1 MLQKYKL
8 YKTRQ
13 EAQRKEGNLDILILR
28 FPLIEGARWNGNLN
42 NNLDERT
49 FNFSQSEQNLM
60 VNDLSLDSVI
70 VIEQD
75 SNINL
80 IQRDVAFDK
89 YAKGIGL
96 IYRYRE
102 FIFTRTDGINTENDV
117 DSGLTYKMVI
127 RDYHTPS

>member
-1 MLQKYKL
+1 LLQKYKL

-28 FPLIEGARWNGNLN
+28 FPLIEGARWNGNLY

-96 IYRYRE
+96 IYRFRE

>member
-1 MLQKYKL
+1 LLQKYKL

-96 IYRYRE
+96 IYRFRE

>member
-28 FPLIEGARWNGNLN
+28 FPLIEGARWNGNLY

-70 VIEQD
+70 VVEQD

-96 IYRYRE
+96 IYRFRE

>member
-1 MLQKYKL
+1 
-8 YKTRQ
+8 
-13 EAQRKEGNLDILILR
+13 
-28 FPLIEGARWNGNLN
+28 
-42 NNLDERT
+42 
-49 FNFSQSEQNLM
+49 M

-70 VIEQD
+70 VVEQD

-96 IYRYRE
+96 IYRFRE

>member
-1 MLQKYKL
+1 LLQKYKL